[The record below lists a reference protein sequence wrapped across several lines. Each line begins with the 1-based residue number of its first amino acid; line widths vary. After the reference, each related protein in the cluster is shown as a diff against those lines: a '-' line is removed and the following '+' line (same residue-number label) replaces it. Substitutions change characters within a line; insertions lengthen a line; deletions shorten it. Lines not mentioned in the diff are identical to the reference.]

1 MITQDNL
8 KKMLQHLGFSQIGNS
23 KKYKKEFKSLPY
35 TMEVDFTNKKLIYP
49 KEITIHD
56 DTTSNFSHPEN
67 FVVFECVHRLLEKG
81 YKPQSLELEPKWKLG
96 REAKSGKA
104 DILVRDLESSEA
116 NEHKGNPYLIIEC
129 KTSAKANEKSEF
141 AKEWDRMQENGG
153 QLFSYFQ
160 QERAVKFLCLYTSDF
175 VESSPLDSSDLHPR
189 NDSVSESSLMYEN
202 YILNMTDNE
211 EFLAQIS
218 QDKAIKGFKEASSVE
233 ELFVVWSD
241 VYSFAKQEAGI
252 FEKEAQTYKIT
263 ALKPTLESLEEFS
276 SRDIQK
282 KRHEWATILRA
293 NAVNDRNLALVK
305 LMNLFLCKITDELE
319 NPNNLQ
325 FYYNDPSSDTPFDLV
340 DRLQQLYQKGMEKYL
355 NEKITYYSQDSIDEA
370 FKHFTKQFATKTTI
384 DKIFR
389 DLKYFQNGDF
399 NFIEVY
405 NQKLFLQNF
414 KVLLPLVQSLQ
425 NIGFT
430 KKANSN
436 ILGDYFETYINDF
449 PQSEGQYF
457 TPAPLVNFIIY
468 SLPVYKESKVLDFA
482 CGVGHFLTQYAE
494 INTEYKNSTTF
505 LGIDKDNRLA
515 KTAKIASFMHQSDIT
530 IQAADALST
539 QKESTTQFFTHLIS
553 NPPYSVKGFLS
564 TLSKKDRQAYTLYNE
579 NIDIE
584 SNNAIECFF
593 LEKAAHLLDSQ
604 GILALVLPSSILN
617 KEGLYTKTRE
627 ILLRDFSIIALVEL
641 GNLAFFKTGTN
652 TIILFALRKSRIP
665 TTNEARFADMQKW
678 LKEANFTRAKDTYED
693 FSELFREYCAF
704 RNFDTLELEALF
716 SNALS
721 QDSKLL
727 QSQYTQ
733 SYQEQIN
740 KEKQDYNKKSDKYK
754 KANPFT
760 PSQSLQEYVRDKEAE
775 KFLYFCYCHDSTP
788 LLIKSPQDN
797 ATQKKFLGYE
807 WSSKKGKEGI
817 QILASSANLTKDIQ
831 TPLYNP
837 KDRYDTSKL
846 NTQILSHFLEKMQG
860 LSCLDS
866 SPLAGAQND
875 NTRSHSEA
883 IAEESNNTQ
892 SLTPNHTQTQNNIP
906 KELEPYAFRARLVD
920 MLDYEKAEFNKA
932 ISLNPIRRL
941 RNTPHHSEYSRHSE
955 GALATEESFFLDS
968 SGFRPQNDTRPFAN
982 CKYELVRLETIC
994 KMYQPKT
1001 ITSKEIL
1008 EKGEYKVYGANGVI
1022 GYYNKYNHEY
1032 PQVAMTCRGA
1042 TCGTINLTESKAWI
1056 TGNAMVITPIDDKKI
1071 LKKFLVYILPLSNIK
1086 AVITGSA
1093 QPQITRTNLSQL
1105 QIPLPPIEIQKQI
1118 VEECQKVE
1126 KQYQTIR
1133 MSIEKY
1139 QELIKAILAKCAIT
1153 ESSTDNASIQE
1164 ILTQLNTL
1172 ESSLDFDLLF
1182 ECLES
1187 TNADS
1192 KDNSGVVLNMAGFS
1206 HSNLSTRHSE
1216 ALAEESHHSSY
1227 SRHSE
1232 GVQRTTEESHKKSL
1246 ADSSNTESKAESTLL
1261 KPLNLKALLDSL
1273 PTPPPQGWERVNL
1286 NDKKTFELQIGKR
1299 VLDSELTENGTI
1311 PVYSANVKK
1320 PFGYINKE
1328 LLGNYTSDS
1337 VLWGIDGD
1345 WMVGFMPSG
1354 KAFYPTDHC
1363 GVLRVKSE
1371 NIRAKILAFGLENEG
1386 RKVGFRREYRASLER
1401 VRNLQI
1407 PLPPLESQDQI
1418 INAISKIEEKK
1429 SLMDSSLESL
1439 EDKKSKILKSVLEST

>member
-1 MITQDNL
+1 MLESCFYLQRQILMITQDNL
-8 KKMLQHLGFSQIGNS
+8 KEMLEHLGFSHSEDS
-23 KKYKKEFKSLPY
+23 KKYKKEFKSFSCVV
-35 TMEVDFTNKKLIYP
+35 EVDFANKKLIYP

-56 DTTSNFSHPEN
+56 DTTSNFSRPEN

-96 REAKSGKA
+96 REAKGGKA

-129 KTSAKANEKSEF
+129 KTSAKTNEKSEF
-141 AKEWDRMQENGG
+141 AKEWDKMQENGG

-175 VESSPLDSSDLHPR
+175 VESSL
-189 NDSVSESSLMYEN
+189 VYEN

-370 FKHFTKQFATKTTI
+370 FKQFTKQFATKTTI

-399 NFIEVY
+399 SFIEVY

-494 INTEYKNSTTF
+494 INTEHKDSTTF

-515 KTAKIASFMHQSDIT
+515 KTAKIASFMHQSNIT

-652 TIILFALRKSRIP
+652 TIMLFALRKSRIP
-665 TTNEARFADMQKW
+665 TTNEARFADMQEW

-716 SNALS
+716 SNTLS

-727 QSQYTQ
+727 QSQYAQ

-775 KFLYFCYCHDSTP
+775 KFLYFCYCYDSTP

-837 KDRYDTSKL
+837 QNRYDTSKL

-866 SPLAGAQND
+866 SPLAEAQND

-892 SLTPNHTQTQNNIP
+892 SLKPNHIQIQNSIP

-920 MLDYEKAEFNKA
+920 MLDFEKVEFNKA

-1086 AVITGSA
+1086 AIITGSA

-1105 QIPLPPIEIQKQI
+1105 KIPLPPIEIQKQI
-1118 VEECQKVE
+1118 VEKCEKVE
-1126 KQYQTIR
+1126 KQSSTIKT
-1133 MSIEKY
+1133 SIEKY

-1153 ESSTDNASIQE
+1153 ESSADNASIQE

-1192 KDNSGVVLNMAGFS
+1192 KDISGVVLNMAGFS
-1206 HSNLSTRHSE
+1206 HSKGGQRTI
-1216 ALAEESHHSSY
+1216 EES
-1227 SRHSE
+1227 
-1232 GVQRTTEESHKKSL
+1232 KNI
-1246 ADSSNTESKAESTLL
+1246 DSSNTESKAESTLL

-1273 PTPPPQGWERVNL
+1273 PTPPPQGWERVKL
-1286 NDKKTFELQIGKR
+1286 GDIGKICMCKR
-1299 VLDSELTENGTI
+1299 IMKHETNQEQGIPFYKIGTFGGKADSYITQELYEEYKAKYPHPRKGEILISAAGTI
-1311 PVYSANVKK
+1311 GKTIIYDGK
-1320 PFGYINKE
+1320 PAYFQ
-1328 LLGNYTSDS
+1328 DS
-1337 VLWGIDGD
+1337 NIVWIDNNEKLALNIFIYYYCQNID
-1345 WMVGFMPSG
+1345 WMVNSTSG
-1354 KAFYPTDHC
+1354 GTIQRLYNDD
-1363 GVLRVKSE
+1363 LRA
-1371 NIRAKILAFGLENEG
+1371 I
-1386 RKVGFRREYRASLER
+1386 
-1401 VRNLQI
+1401 QI
-1407 PLPPLESQDQI
+1407 PLPPLESQEQI
-1418 INAISKIEEKK
+1418 INAISKIEEKI
-1429 SLMDSSLESL
+1429 SLMDSSLEGL
-1439 EDKKSKILKSVLEST
+1439 EGKKSKILKSALEST